1 MSIKTTLYGI
11 VAIIALSMTGLMT
24 SSHYFVGK
32 IETVMQASQYI
43 SKLDSDMLTLR
54 REEKNFLARNDL
66 TYQNNFNS
74 TINQL
79 HRHLKQLNATLTSAK
94 IPFAKQQT
102 LANTFNEYNRLFEK
116 IVAVQLKIGLN
127 KKSGV
132 YASLENSA
140 QQLKAQIN
148 KFDDPLLIQFLQLR
162 TNAKDFMLYQDDNY
176 AAAFNERVDYMKNL
190 LVLAENGAID
200 TQVSSLLT
208 QYQQAFKQLVSLS
221 RQKGLSDNQGMIGQ
235 LRKTIEQSETLLAQ
249 ETAQL
254 KKQITQVEDDAKSSL
269 LMLGL
274 AITLIISILV
284 FYFANRISTR
294 LHQVTNTMNEISNGD
309 GDLRV
314 NLDVHGND
322 EITELSQAF
331 NTFVGKIHKTVSVVA
346 DSVLQL
352 ASTTEEMS
360 AVMEQAKSGAFKQKF
375 DIEQMATVMDEMNA
389 AVHEV
394 KGYTIEAEDAALQ
407 AKQKSQQGGEITEQ
421 NIQGISQLSHEVG
434 SATEVIKRLIMHSQ
448 NISGVLSVIQAIADQ
463 TNLLALNAAIEA
475 ARAGESGRGF
485 AVVADEVRTLASRT
499 QEATQEILT
508 ITDGIQADAE
518 AATLVMENSE
528 TQATNAVSQT
538 ELAHHSLLDI
548 SETVVHVSALN
559 SQIAVATGQQSH
571 TSTEINKHVADL
583 SNICDESATGIEQL
597 AIANHDL
604 ANMTHDLKLLV
615 EQFKL

>member
-1 MSIKTTLYGI
+1 MSIKTTLYCI
-11 VAIIALSMTGLMT
+11 VAIIALSMAGLMT

-43 SKLDSDMLTLR
+43 SRIDADMLTLR
-54 REEKNFLARNDL
+54 REEKNFLTRNDL
-66 TYQNNFNS
+66 KYQNNFNS

-79 HRHLKQLNATLTSAK
+79 HIHLKKLNVTLTSAN
-94 IPFAKQQT
+94 IPFAKQQA
-102 LANTFNEYNRLFEK
+102 LATTFNEYGSLFDK

-127 KKSGV
+127 KNSGV
-132 YASLENSA
+132 YASLDNTA

-162 TNAKDFMLYQDDNY
+162 ANEKDFMLYQDDNY
-176 AAAFNERVDYMKNL
+176 AAAFNERVDYMQSL
-190 LVLAENGAID
+190 LALPENGTLAN
-200 TQVSSLLT
+200 QVSSLLT
-208 QYQQAFKQLVSLS
+208 QYQRAFEQLVSLS
-221 RQKGLSDNQGMIGQ
+221 RQKGLNDNQGMIAE
-235 LRKTIEQSETLLAQ
+235 LRQTIGKTEALLAQ
-249 ETAQL
+249 ESTQL
-254 KKQITQVEDDAKSSL
+254 KKQITQVQDDTKSSL

-274 AITLIISILV
+274 AITIIISILV
-284 FYFANRISTR
+284 FYFANRISKR

-314 NLDVHGND
+314 SLDIHGND

-331 NTFVGKIHKTVSVVA
+331 NTFVGKIHKTVSIVA
-346 DSVLQL
+346 NSVLQL

-375 DIEQMATVMDEMNA
+375 DVEQIVTVMDEMNA

-394 KGYTIEAEDAALQ
+394 KTYTIEAEDAALQ
-407 AKQKSQQGGEITEQ
+407 AKQKSQQGGEVTEQ
-421 NIQGISQLSHEVG
+421 NIQGISELSHEVG

-475 ARAGESGRGF
+475 ARAGEFGRGF

-528 TQATNAVSQT
+528 AQATNAVSQT
-538 ELAHHSLLDI
+538 ELAHNSLLDI
-548 SETVVHVSALN
+548 TETVVHVSTLN

-571 TSTEINKHVADL
+571 TSTEISKHVADL
-583 SNICDESATGIEQL
+583 SNICDESATGMEQL
-597 AIANHDL
+597 AVANHEL
-604 ANMTHDLKLLV
+604 ANMTHDLQVLV
-615 EQFKL
+615 GQFKL